1 MIKWYENLAI
11 ELNIPMI
18 LLDIPFNPDY
28 EVSQAEIDYVSAQ
41 FWDAVHTLE
50 NLFDLKWSD
59 ERFKEVTGF
68 SCRSSRA
75 WLDATAQAKYTPSP
89 FNGFDLLNHMAVMV
103 TARGKEAA
111 GEAMEQ
117 LLKEYKEN
125 HENGTSTYRGEEK
138 YRVMFEG
145 IACWP
150 YLRATS
156 HGLRDRGINMVT
168 TIYADA
174 FGFDYH
180 SFDEMIAAYCS
191 VPNAINLEKS
201 RDKRIKLCK
210 DNNVE
215 GLLVHTNRSCKL
227 WRSLRNSGN
236 QFRRRPGRSAELLRS
251 TVRYPRTGLDGNHGS
266 EQRSEGRVTMVNEI
280 FDQFHKIATAPRAQM
295 DSYLQQGKK
304 VVLTSPVYT
313 PEEILHSMGFV
324 PMGAWGADVE
334 LNRSKEYFPAFLC
347 SIVQS
352 MLELGING
360 AYKGASAI
368 VIPSLCD
375 TLKTLGENWKYAVKD
390 IPFIPMTYPQHRKP
404 AYGIA
409 YTKAGY
415 ERVIHDLEKLGGK
428 FDAAALAESN
438 RIYNRHNQVMR
449 RAEEV
454 LANHPE
460 ITAAQR
466 SDLFKSAFFM
476 LKEEHT
482 ALVEQLIKE
491 LEGTA
496 PAAEKL
502 PVIVSGILTD
512 APQLNAIMDELG
524 FHIVADDVAAQSRQY
539 RTDVPEGDDALQALA
554 EKFGNMDNCSVLYN
568 VEKPRVQ
575 WIVDTAKERNA
586 KGVIVVMTK
595 FCDPEEFDYV
605 MIKKAC
611 EKADIPVTLIEVDRQ
626 MKQFE
631 QIRTNLETFRDMV
644 NM

>member
-1 MIKWYENLAI
+1 MAEEKKARRPVDPNSAKYKLGKIASDAFADAIEAKKEGKPVAWVSSNFPVEIPETLGLATAYPENQAAGIAARGAGERMCEVAEADGYSNDICAYARISMAYAKLKECPEQDVAMPDVLLCCNNICNCMIKWYENLAI

-41 FWDAVHTLE
+41 FWDAVRTLE

-227 WRSLRNSGN
+227 WSG
-236 QFRRRPGRSAELLRS
+236 FM
-251 TVRYPRTGLDGNHGS
+251 S
-266 EQRSEGRVTMVNEI
+266 EM
-280 FDQFHKIATAPRAQM
+280 
-295 DSYLQQGKK
+295 
-304 VVLTSPVYT
+304 
-313 PEEILHSMGFV
+313 
-324 PMGAWGADVE
+324 
-334 LNRSKEYFPAFLC
+334 
-347 SIVQS
+347 
-352 MLELGING
+352 
-360 AYKGASAI
+360 
-368 VIPSLCD
+368 
-375 TLKTLGENWKYAVKD
+375 
-390 IPFIPMTYPQHRKP
+390 
-404 AYGIA
+404 
-409 YTKAGY
+409 
-415 ERVIHDLEKLGGK
+415 
-428 FDAAALAESN
+428 
-438 RIYNRHNQVMR
+438 
-449 RAEEV
+449 
-454 LANHPE
+454 
-460 ITAAQR
+460 
-466 SDLFKSAFFM
+466 
-476 LKEEHT
+476 
-482 ALVEQLIKE
+482 
-491 LEGTA
+491 
-496 PAAEKL
+496 
-502 PVIVSGILTD
+502 
-512 APQLNAIMDELG
+512 
-524 FHIVADDVAAQSRQY
+524 SRQIG
-539 RTDVPEGDDALQALA
+539 E
-554 EKFGNMDNCSVLYN
+554 
-568 VEKPRVQ
+568 
-575 WIVDTAKERNA
+575 
-586 KGVIVVMTK
+586 
-595 FCDPEEFDYV
+595 
-605 MIKKAC
+605 AC
-611 EKADIPVTLIEVDRQ
+611 GIPVTSFDGDQADPRNFSEAQYDTRVQGLMEIMEAN
-626 MKQFE
+626 KE
-631 QIRTNLETFRDMV
+631 AKGE
-644 NM
+644 